1 MGDKVAMDSK
11 LQEEFKTNY
20 TEYTLDMF
28 SKSTGKDEAEIVQFN
43 HWRRDVI
50 NAHKYS
56 FEVLHLESQKP
67 SVSIQRVTGEKY
79 KLLNFASYN
88 YLGYSYHPEVIAA
101 AKQALDIYGL
111 GATGSPILNGTFDLH
126 TKLEHAII
134 NFFGQ
139 DGYGTSIFSS
149 GYGTN
154 LGVVSSYIHK
164 GDYIILDRSAHAS
177 LMDGAVLSQGNI
189 LYFRHNDPE
198 HLDHV
203 LTRIKDEKPR
213 ILVCTEGVYS
223 ADGDYSKLKAI
234 TEVTKKYDA
243 KILVDEAHSFLL
255 AGANGRGV
263 AEDEGVLSDVDMIVL
278 TFSKSFGGVGG
289 CLYARQELV
298 NYVNYYARSR
308 IFSCALDPA
317 VTGGLIKVLEL
328 AGSSDG
334 YEKRKRIIHNANY
347 LRSKLQG
354 KVDIGTS
361 TSWVIPVI
369 YGDERLTVTLSDY
382 LQKHG
387 LDISLMTFPAVPK
400 NRSRIRAFVTSEHK
414 QDQLDQAADTLLLA
428 AKEFGFHL

>member
-1 MGDKVAMDSK
+1 MDSK
-11 LQEEFKTNY
+11 LHEEFKTNY

-28 SKSTGKDEAEIVQFN
+28 SKSIGKGEAEIAQFN
-43 HWRRDVI
+43 NWRQDVI
-50 NAHKYS
+50 DAHKYC
-56 FEVLHLESQKP
+56 FEVLHLEAQKP

-88 YLGYSYHPEVIAA
+88 YLGYSYHPDVIAA
-101 AKQALDIYGL
+101 AKQALDTYGL
-111 GATGSPILNGTFDLH
+111 GATGSPVLNGTFDLH
-126 TKLEHAII
+126 KKLEHAIVK
-134 NFFGQ
+134 FFGQ
-139 DGYGTSIFSS
+139 AGYGASIFSS

-164 GDYIILDRSAHAS
+164 GDYIVLDRSAHAS
-177 LMDGAVLSQGNI
+177 LIDGAVLSQGNI
-189 LYFRHNDPE
+189 RFFRHNDPD
-198 HLDHV
+198 HLDYV
-203 LTRIKDEKPR
+203 LKRLKDEKIR

-234 TEVTKKYDA
+234 TEVTKKHGA

-263 AEDEGVLSDVDMIVL
+263 AEEEGVLSDVDMIVL

-289 CLYARQELV
+289 CLYAKQEIV

-308 IFSCALDPA
+308 MFSCAMDPA
-317 VTGGLIKVLEL
+317 VAGGLIKVLDL
-328 AGSSDG
+328 AGGSDG
-334 YEKRKRIIHNANY
+334 HEKRKRIIQNANY

-354 KVDIGTS
+354 RVNIGTS

-369 YGDERLTVTLSDY
+369 YGDERLTVPLSDY

-387 LDISLMTFPAVPK
+387 LDISLMMFPAVPK
-400 NRSRIRAFVTSEHK
+400 NQSRIRTFVTSEHN
-414 QDQLDQAADTLLLA
+414 QEQLDQAADTLLLA